1 MKIKEEI
8 RQSEFSDVFLKA
20 FINVLF
26 TGNFLR
32 NKQNGTLKP
41 YGITVQ
47 QFNVLKILNGKH
59 PQSLKAGEI
68 KSVMIDKSPDLTRL
82 INRLIKN
89 GWVKR
94 NRSKLSGRE
103 VAITITK
110 KGIEIVNIVYPIAL
124 KDVELFKKL
133 TDQEA
138 ELLSVLLDKVRG
150 E

>member
-1 MKIKEEI
+1 M
-8 RQSEFSDVFLKA
+8 
-20 FINVLF
+20 LF

-32 NKQNGTLKP
+32 NKQNGTFKP
-41 YGITVQ
+41 FGLTLQ
-47 QFNVLKILNGKH
+47 QFNVLKILKGKH

-94 NRSKLSGRE
+94 VRSKSSGRE
-103 VAITITK
+103 VAISITK
-110 KGIEIVNIVYPIAL
+110 RGIELVNVVYPIAL
-124 KDVELFKKL
+124 KDVELLKNL
-133 TDQEA
+133 TEQEA

>member
-8 RQSEFSDVFLKA
+8 KQPAFRDVYLKA
-20 FINVLF
+20 FINVMF

-41 YGITVQ
+41 YGITMQ
-47 QFNVLKILNGKH
+47 QFNVLKILNGRH
-59 PQSLKAGEI
+59 PEAMKAGSI

-82 INRLIKN
+82 INRLIKS
-89 GWVKR
+89 GLVKR

-103 VAITITK
+103 VEITITK
-110 KGIEIVNIVYPIAL
+110 KGVELLNVIYPIAL
-124 KDVELFKKL
+124 KDVDLMKNL
-133 TDQEA
+133 TDKEA
-138 ELLSVLLDKVRG
+138 EQLSLLLDKARG